1 MRDVAIVGVSMI
13 KFGRYPDR
21 DVANLAAQA
30 GFEALSDAGMT
41 MKSIEALYSGNLYQT
56 SGSGQR
62 ILQNLGQ
69 TGIPVV
75 NVANACATGS
85 TAFRE
90 AYFAIASGAY
100 DVVMAVGSEQMGK
113 QGLLG
118 GAGRADPATALEGRV
133 GSYLMP
139 AVFGMAGMEHSKA
152 YGTQLE
158 HFAMASVKNHWH
170 STMNPLAQYQK
181 ESPLDEVVNARMI
194 AYPNTLLMCCPTGD
208 GAAAAILCSMEKAK
222 QFTTQPI
229 KVAASVLTS
238 DPYTDRDLTLPD
250 INTLTRNAA
259 KIAYEQAGVGPADL
273 SQVELHDCFATA
285 ELLHYENL
293 GLCGEGEAGK
303 HVASGAPWNGNKVP
317 TKYEEDL
324 APYQDKTYKPASTAV
339 VNASGGLLSK
349 GHPLGATGVANIA
362 EIVWHLRGQ
371 AGGRQVEGSK
381 VGLAHVIGLCSACTI
396 HILQK

>member
-1 MRDVAIVGVSMI
+1 MREVAVVGVSMI

-30 GFEALSDAGMT
+30 GFEALGDAGMT
-41 MKSIEALYSGNLYQT
+41 MKNIEALYSGNLYQT

-100 DVVMAVGSEQMGK
+100 DVVMAIGSEQMGK

-118 GAGRADPATALEGRV
+118 VGRADPATALEGRV

-158 HFAMASVKNHWH
+158 HFALASVKNHYH
-170 STMNPLAQYQK
+170 STQNPLAQYQK
-181 ESPLDEVVNARMI
+181 ESPLDEVVNSRMI

-208 GAAAAILCSMEKAK
+208 GAAAAILCSMEKAR

-259 KIAYEQAGVGPADL
+259 KIAYEQAGLGPEDL

-303 HVASGAPWNGNKVP
+303 HVASGAPWIGNKIP
-317 TKYEEDL
+317 TKYQEDI
-324 APYQDKTYKPASTAV
+324 APHQDKTYAPKTTAV

-362 EIVWHLRGQ
+362 EIVFHLRGQ
-371 AGGRQVEGSK
+371 AGGRQVENSK

>member
-1 MRDVAIVGVSMI
+1 MREVAIVGVSMI

-21 DVANLAAQA
+21 DFSQLAAQA
-30 GFEALSDAGMT
+30 GLDALKDAGAQ
-41 MKSIEALYSGNLYQT
+41 MKDIQALYSGNLYAT

-62 ILQNLGQ
+62 VLQQMGQ

-85 TAFRE
+85 TALRE
-90 AYFAIASGAY
+90 AFFAVASGAY
-100 DVVMAVGSEQMGK
+100 DMVMAVGSEQMGK

-118 GAGRADPATALEGRV
+118 SRGDPATSLEGRV
-133 GSYLMP
+133 GSYMMP
-139 AVFGMAGMEHSKA
+139 AVFGMAGMEHA
-152 YGTQLE
+152 REYGTQNE
-158 HFAMASVKNHWH
+158 HFALASVKNHWH

-181 ESPLDEVVNARMI
+181 ESPLDEVMNARMI

-208 GAAAAILCSMEKAK
+208 GAAAAVVCSMEKAR

-229 KVAASVLTS
+229 KLAASVLTS
-238 DPYTDRDLTLPD
+238 DPFVDRGLTLPD

-259 KIAYEQAGVGPADL
+259 RIAYEQAGVGPEDL

-293 GLCGEGEAGK
+293 GLCGDGEAGK
-303 HVASGAPWNGNKVP
+303 HVASGAPWIGNKVP
-317 TKYEEDL
+317 AKYQEDVEPF
-324 APYQDKTYKPASTAV
+324 ADKTYKPKSKAV

-349 GHPLGATGVANIA
+349 GHPLGATGVANVA

-371 AGGRQVEGSK
+371 AGDRQVENSK
-381 VGLAHVIGLCSACTI
+381 AGLAHVIGLCSACTI
-396 HILQK
+396 HILTK

>member
-1 MRDVAIVGVSMI
+1 MREVAVIGVSMI

-21 DVANLAAQA
+21 DVSQLAAQA
-30 GFEALSDAGMT
+30 GFEALKDGGVE
-41 MKSIEALYSGNLYQT
+41 MKDIESLYSGNLYAT

-62 ILQNLGQ
+62 ILQQMGQ
-69 TGIPVV
+69 TGIPVI

-100 DVVMAVGSEQMGK
+100 DIVMAVGSEQMGK

-118 GAGRADPATALEGRV
+118 SRGDQATSLEGRV
-133 GSYLMP
+133 GSYMMP
-139 AVFGMAGMEHSKA
+139 AVFGMAGMEHSRK
-152 YGTQLE
+152 YGTQQE
-158 HFAMASVKNHWH
+158 HFALASVKNHYH
-170 STMNPLAQYQK
+170 STNNPLAQYQK
-181 ESPLDEVVNARMI
+181 ESPLDEVMNGRVI

-208 GAAAAILCSMEKAK
+208 GAAAAILCSMEKAR
-222 QFTTQPI
+222 QYTTQPI

-259 KIAYEQAGVGPADL
+259 KLAYEQAGIGPEDL
-273 SQVELHDCFATA
+273 DQVELHDCFATA

-293 GLCGEGEAGK
+293 GLCEEGMAGK
-303 HVASGAPWNGNKVP
+303 HVASGAPWIGNKIP
-317 TKYEEDL
+317 TKYQEDV
-324 APYQDKTYKPASTAV
+324 APFQDKTYKPKTKTV

-371 AGGRQVEGSK
+371 AGNRQVEGSK
-381 VGLAHVIGLCSACTI
+381 VGMAHVIGLCSACT
-396 HILQK
+396 LNVLMK

>member
-1 MRDVAIVGVSMI
+1 MREVAVIGVNMI

-21 DVANLAAQA
+21 GFPELAAQA
-30 GFEALSDAGMT
+30 GLEALKDAGAQ
-41 MKSIEALYSGNLYQT
+41 MKDIEALYSGNLYQT

-62 ILQNLGQ
+62 ILQQMGQ

-100 DVVMAVGSEQMGK
+100 DVVMAIGSEQMGK

-118 GAGRADPATALEGRV
+118 SGGDPATSPEGRI
-133 GSYLMP
+133 GSYIMP
-139 AVFGMAGMEHSKA
+139 SVFGMAGMEHMRA
-152 YGTQLE
+152 YGSTQS
-158 HFAMASVKNHWH
+158 HFALASVKNHYH
-170 STMNPLAQYQK
+170 STGNPLAQYQK
-181 ESPLDEVVNARMI
+181 ESPLDEVLNSRTI

-208 GAAAAILCSMEKAK
+208 GAAAAVLCSMDKAR

-229 KVAASVLTS
+229 TVAASVLTS

-259 KIAYEQAGVGPADL
+259 KIAYETAGIGPEDL
-273 SQVELHDCFATA
+273 DQVELHDCFATA

-293 GLCGEGEAGK
+293 GLCGEGEAAA
-303 HVASGAPWNGNKVP
+303 HIASGAPWIGNKIP
-317 TKYEEDL
+317 TKYEEDV
-324 APYQDKTYKPASTAV
+324 APHADKTYKPKTHAV

-362 EIVWHLRGQ
+362 EIVYHLRGQ
-371 AGGRQVEGSK
+371 AGARQVEGSK

-396 HILQK
+396 

>member
-1 MRDVAIVGVSMI
+1 MREVAIVGISMI
-13 KFGRYPDR
+13 KFGRYADR
-21 DVANLAAQA
+21 DFSQLAAQA
-30 GFEALSDAGMT
+30 GLEALKDAGMEI
-41 MKSIEALYSGNLYQT
+41 KQVEALYSGNLYST

-62 ILQNLGQ
+62 ILQQIGQ

-100 DVVMAVGSEQMGK
+100 DVAMAIGSEQMGK

-118 GAGRADPATALEGRV
+118 WRGDPATSLEGRV
-133 GSYLMP
+133 GSYMMP
-139 AVFGMAGMEHSKA
+139 AVFGMAGMEHVKK

-158 HFAMASVKNHWH
+158 HFALASVKNHFH
-170 STMNPLAQYQK
+170 STQNPLAQYQK
-181 ESPLDEVVNARMI
+181 ESPLDEVMNSRMI
-194 AYPNTLLMCCPTGD
+194 SYPNTLLMCCPTGD
-208 GAAAAILCSMEKAK
+208 GAAAAILCSMEKAR

-229 KVAASVLTS
+229 KIAASVMTS
-238 DPYTDRDLTLPD
+238 DPFTDRDLTLPD

-259 KIAYEQAGVGPADL
+259 KIAYEQAGIGPEDL

-285 ELLHYENL
+285 EILHYENL
-293 GLCGEGEAGK
+293 GLCGDCEGAA
-303 HVASGAPWNGNKVP
+303 HVASGAPWIGNKIP
-317 TKYEEDL
+317 TKYQEDV
-324 APYQDKTYKPASTAV
+324 APLQDKSYKPKTTAV

-362 EIVWHLRGQ
+362 EIVFHLRGQ

-381 VGLAHVIGLCSACTI
+381 IGMAHVIGLGSACTI
-396 HILQK
+396 NIVQK

>member
-1 MRDVAIVGVSMI
+1 MREVAVIGVSMI
-13 KFGRYPDR
+13 KFGRYPDKE
-21 DVANLAAQA
+21 VAQLGAQA
-30 GFEALSDAGMT
+30 GHEALKDAGVE
-41 MKSIEALYSGNLYQT
+41 MKAIESLYSGNLYQT

-62 ILQNLGQ
+62 ILQQMGQ

-75 NVANACATGS
+75 NVANACATVS

-90 AYFAIASGAY
+90 AYFAVASGAY
-100 DVVMAVGSEQMGK
+100 DIVMAVGSEQMGK

-118 GAGRADPATALEGRV
+118 SRGDPATSLEGRV
-133 GSYLMP
+133 GSYMMP
-139 AVFGMAGMEHSKA
+139 AVFGMAGMEHSKK
-152 YGTQLE
+152 YGTQQE
-158 HFAMASVKNHWH
+158 HFALASVKNHFH
-170 STMNPLAQYQK
+170 STQNPLAQYQK
-181 ESPLDEVVNARMI
+181 ESPLDEVMNGRVI

-208 GAAAAILCSMEKAK
+208 GAAAAILCSMDKAR
-222 QFTTQPI
+222 QYTTQPI

-259 KIAYEQAGVGPADL
+259 KIAYEQAGIGPEDL

-293 GLCGEGEAGK
+293 GLCEEGMAGK
-303 HVASGAPWNGNKVP
+303 HVASGAPWIGNKIP
-317 TKYEEDL
+317 MKYQEDI
-324 APYQDKTYKPASTAV
+324 APFQDKTYKPKTKTV

-362 EIVWHLRGQ
+362 ELVWHLRGQ
-371 AGGRQVEGSK
+371 AGNRQVEGSK
-381 VGLAHVIGLCSACTI
+381 IAMAHVIGLCSACTLN
-396 HILQK
+396 ILQK

>member
-1 MRDVAIVGVSMI
+1 MREVAVVGVSMI

-21 DVANLAAQA
+21 DFSQLAGQA
-30 GFEALSDAGMT
+30 ALEA
-41 MKSIEALYSGNLYQT
+41 MKDGGVDIKQVEALYSGNLYTT

-62 ILQNLGQ
+62 ILQQIGQ

-75 NVANACATGS
+75 NVSNACATGS

-118 GAGRADPATALEGRV
+118 SRGDPATSLEGRV
-133 GSYLMP
+133 GSYMMP
-139 AVFGMAGMEHSKA
+139 AVFGMAGMEHSRA
-152 YGTQLE
+152 YGTKQE
-158 HFAMASVKNHWH
+158 HFAMASVKNHFH
-170 STMNPLAQYQK
+170 STENPLAQYQK
-181 ESPLDEVVNARMI
+181 ESPLDEVMNARTI

-208 GAAAAILCSMEKAK
+208 GAAAAILMSADKAR

-229 KVAASVLTS
+229 KIAASVLTS
-238 DPYTDRDLTLPD
+238 DPFTDRDLTLPD

-259 KIAYEQAGVGPADL
+259 KIAYEQAGIGPEDL

-293 GLCGEGEAGK
+293 GLCEEGMAGA
-303 HVASGAPWNGNKVP
+303 HVASGAPWIGNKIP
-317 TKYEEDL
+317 MKYQEDI
-324 APYQDKTYKPASTAV
+324 APFQDKSYKPKTTAV

-362 EIVWHLRGQ
+362 EIVFHLRGQ

-381 VGLAHVIGLCSACTI
+381 IGMAHVIGLCSACTI
-396 HILQK
+396 NILQK

>member
-1 MRDVAIVGVSMI
+1 MREVAVVGVSMI

-21 DVANLAAQA
+21 DVSQLAAQA
-30 GFEALSDAGMT
+30 GYEALSDAGMT
-41 MKSIEALYSGNLYQT
+41 MKNIESLYSGNLYQT

-62 ILQNLGQ
+62 ILQQLGQ

-118 GAGRADPATALEGRV
+118 SRGDPATSLEGRV
-133 GSYLMP
+133 GSYMMP
-139 AVFGMAGMEHSKA
+139 AVFGMAGMEHSRA
-152 YGTQLE
+152 YGTKQE
-158 HFAMASVKNHWH
+158 HFALASVKNHFH
-170 STMNPLAQYQK
+170 STQNPLAQYQK
-181 ESPLDEVVNARMI
+181 ESPLDEVLNGRVI

-208 GAAAAILCSMEKAK
+208 GAAAAILCSMDKAR

-229 KVAASVLTS
+229 KIAASVLTS
-238 DPYTDRDLTLPD
+238 DPWTDRDLTLPD

-259 KIAYEQAGVGPADL
+259 KIAYEQAGIGPEDL

-293 GLCGEGEAGK
+293 GLCEEGMAGA
-303 HVASGAPWNGNKVP
+303 HVASGAPWIGNKIP
-317 TKYEEDL
+317 AKYQEDV
-324 APYQDKTYKPASTAV
+324 APFQDKTYKPKTTAV

-362 EIVWHLRGQ
+362 EIVFHRRGQ

-381 VGLAHVIGLCSACTI
+381 VGMAHVIGLCSACTLN
-396 HILQK
+396 ILVK